1 MAQQPR
7 NLTPDPCSI
16 MSDSVYLG
24 AKPLSVMYYTLSLMD
39 KGSDIFARPTLPVA
53 LSRGLVGRCPN
64 CGQGKLYRTY
74 LKQVERCAVCG
85 EHFGDIESDDAAP
98 WFTILIAGVF
108 AAPLYFLFQGLL
120 LSYFAVTMV
129 LISLIIVALILLLL
143 PRIKGALISAFWF
156 SRLKN
161 DEPG

>member
-1 MAQQPR
+1 MDQG
-7 NLTPDPCSI
+7 TS
-16 MSDSVYLG
+16 
-24 AKPLSVMYYTLSLMD
+24 KPV
-39 KGSDIFARPTLPVA
+39 RPTLPVA
-53 LSRGLVGRCPN
+53 LARGLVGRCPN
-64 CGQGKLYRTY
+64 CGQGKLYRAY
-74 LKQVERCAVCG
+74 LKQVEYCKSCG
-85 EHFGDIESDDAAP
+85 ERFGDIESDDAAP

-161 DEPG
+161 DEQG